1 MFDFKGEMA
10 GQTGYN
16 GTKDVKIMVP
26 LKSLSNF
33 CRNLKMSLIN
43 FEINLIFTWSRNRVV
58 VSTAILNQGAVFTIT
73 DTKVYVPVVT

>member
-1 MFDFKGEMA
+1 
-10 GQTGYN
+10 
-16 GTKDVKIMVP
+16 MVP
-26 LKSLSNF
+26 LNSLSNF

-43 FEINLIFTWSRNRVV
+43 FEINLIFTWSRNCVV